1 MFTPCGAFS
10 FAVWGGMTQPK
21 AQPTEPRKGAQMNG
35 KQAAFAVV
43 RVVICA
49 ATFSGLVYI
58 LILNSRTG
66 AAVVVTRSGC
76 IPPRGGNTQPAAR
89 GREYREY
96 PKIGKRNKKDN
107 I

>member
-1 MFTPCGAFS
+1 MRYICP
-10 FAVWGGMTQPK
+10 VWGFFFCCMGGMAQPK

-35 KQAAFAVV
+35 KQAAAFAVV

-66 AAVVVTRSGC
+66 AAVVVTRSRVRGFSRSGC
-76 IPPRGGNTQPAAR
+76 IPPRG
-89 GREYREY
+89 EYTASRPWEGV
-96 PKIGKRNKKDN
+96 P
-107 I
+107 